1 MPEVNKILAAICFSD
16 YCDATFYYASRLALQ
31 LQAELVVANVINI
44 RGVRAVSTI
53 QAMGYAVSSEDYVK
67 GVIEERKAELKQMIA
82 ESGFPKERIKSVF
95 KVGHPF
101 EELIKVVK
109 EEEIDLVVM
118 GHKGT
123 SAHPYLLVGSVAEKM
138 LRHSPVSVTF
148 YRKRETA

>member
-1 MPEVNKILAAICFSD
+1 MPEVNKILAAICFSE
-16 YCDATFYYASRLALQ
+16 YCVDTFSYATRLALQ

-53 QAMGYAVSSEDYVK
+53 QSMGYAVSAEDYVN
-67 GVIEERKAELKQMIA
+67 GVMEERKAELDQMIA

-101 EELIKVVK
+101 EELIKVVR

-118 GHKGT
+118 GPKGT
-123 SAHPYLLVGSVAEKM
+123 SAHPHLLVGSVAEKM

-148 YRKRETA
+148 YRKRERA